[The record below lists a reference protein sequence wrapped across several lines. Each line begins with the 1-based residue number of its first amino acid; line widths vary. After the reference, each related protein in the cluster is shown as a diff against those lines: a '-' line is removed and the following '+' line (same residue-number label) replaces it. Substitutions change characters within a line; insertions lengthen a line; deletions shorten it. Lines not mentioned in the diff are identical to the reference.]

1 MADTGH
7 FLHLNSIYLIRK
19 LGNSGEYRA
28 CDHDFRAGNGSIQI
42 IEADPD
48 MNPVAPFF
56 IRSKPEITWYGLQF
70 DEEFTVAIIDV
81 LHNYEPSENFRPEPN
96 PMAVLVFG
104 TAKAALKLD
113 SPDDFD
119 ISKFMLENDLAD
131 DLIGLSLVIVGSD
144 AFAIERQRLRGNI
157 DNCHSLLRNT
167 NPLQVF
173 NSMYMKELTPNQ
185 QITACHV
192 IKFPNIAVTTVDR
205 SWSMKKTELVR
216 HPPAHALTRLPL
228 DELNSWLTVSVI
240 QPPLD
245 VNVCCQS
252 VRQNEATIYFD
263 PLGAA
268 TISALSTLQPPAV
281 NSARIPIESPSY
293 VSYHRQTR
301 TQIALLDKLYS
312 LVAID
317 GTTSM
322 LHWMVVD
329 IPAQELASSANG
341 ITALKYVKP
350 QGFRLYSIPNIL
362 QVRTRNKLSSTQDV
376 KTVPVNS
383 IST

>member
-1 MADTGH
+1 
-7 FLHLNSIYLIRK
+7 
-19 LGNSGEYRA
+19 
-28 CDHDFRAGNGSIQI
+28 
-42 IEADPD
+42 
-48 MNPVAPFF
+48 
-56 IRSKPEITWYGLQF
+56 
-70 DEEFTVAIIDV
+70 
-81 LHNYEPSENFRPEPN
+81 
-96 PMAVLVFG
+96 MAVVVFG

-157 DNCHSLLRNT
+157 DNCHSLLKNK
-167 NPLQVF
+167 L
-173 NSMYMKELTPNQ
+173 M
-185 QITACHV
+185 
-192 IKFPNIAVTTVDR
+192 
-205 SWSMKKTELVR
+205 R
-216 HPPAHALTRLPL
+216 HPPAYALTRLPL
-228 DELNSWLTVSVI
+228 DELNSWLTVSVK

-293 VSYHRQTR
+293 ISYHRQTR

-341 ITALKYVKP
+341 ITKASYIPFVPLTPATCSPFALFLFSQPASINVIPTFCDDLCDLREK
-350 QGFRLYSIPNIL
+350 FRIEMFKQRYMLRLRALSWISVCYDLPYSYHVLKAATNSSLNSTLKGKTSVSKTAASASSFICAMFHVSNHHNCP
-362 QVRTRNKLSSTQDV
+362 LSTST
-376 KTVPVNS
+376 TVTAIVPFLLAMS
-383 IST
+383 LLLIDIY